1 MRDAKMTVFASSA
14 YLHQKQ
20 PSYAPLMSCKTLSQ
34 NLCCAELASDE
45 LCNTEKTML
54 IGYARVSTVDQD
66 LSLQQDALIKAG
78 CEKIFEDKASGTLA
92 DRPGL
97 ELALSHLRK
106 DDVLIVWKLDRVGR
120 SLKHIVEFITKL
132 NARDVQFRSLTE
144 SIDTTTAAGRF
155 FFHITAAL
163 AQMERDLIAE
173 RTNAGLQ
180 AARARGRLGG
190 RRPKLNPEQLEHARE
205 LIAAGKPVKDVARLL
220 NVDRSTLF
228 RQIKRL
234 A

>member
-1 MRDAKMTVFASSA
+1 
-14 YLHQKQ
+14 
-20 PSYAPLMSCKTLSQ
+20 
-34 NLCCAELASDE
+34 
-45 LCNTEKTML
+45 ML

-228 RQIKRL
+228 RQTKRL

>member
-1 MRDAKMTVFASSA
+1 
-14 YLHQKQ
+14 
-20 PSYAPLMSCKTLSQ
+20 
-34 NLCCAELASDE
+34 
-45 LCNTEKTML
+45 ML
-54 IGYARVSTVDQD
+54 IGYARVSTTDQD
-66 LSLQQDALIKAG
+66 LSLQLDALKKAG

-97 ELALSHLRK
+97 ESALSHLRK
-106 DDVLIVWKLDRVGR
+106 EDVLIVWKLDRVGR

-132 NARDVQFRSLTE
+132 NSREVQFRSLTE

-180 AARARGRLGG
+180 AAKARGRLGG
-190 RRPKLNPEQLEHARE
+190 RRPKLSPEQLAHARE
-205 LIAAGKPVKDVARLL
+205 LIAGGRPVKDVARLM

-228 RQIKRL
+228 RQMKVSS
-234 A
+234 